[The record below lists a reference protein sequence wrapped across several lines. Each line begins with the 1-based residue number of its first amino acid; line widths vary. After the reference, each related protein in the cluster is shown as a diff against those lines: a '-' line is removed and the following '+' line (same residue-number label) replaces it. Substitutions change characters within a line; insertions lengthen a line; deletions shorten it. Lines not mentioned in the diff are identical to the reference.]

1 VLRNHTHWVRTSK
14 YNPFHDQLVLSAG
27 SDAAVDLWRISSIS
41 SAPLLEMDG
50 DDDDDDDNSDN
61 SNSNSNSNN
70 SNSDD
75 DDNDNDNSSPKSTNR
90 KRNSRNRHASET
102 ALDTLITRFD
112 EAHEESVYSVA
123 WSVAEAWTF
132 ASLSYDGRM
141 VVNTVPSAEK
151 YKILL

>member
-1 VLRNHTHWVRTSK
+1 MRTSK

-41 SAPLLEMDG
+41 SAPLLDM
-50 DDDDDDDNSDN
+50 DDDDDDGSGSESGSGTGSDGGG
-61 SNSNSNSNN
+61 SGSSEGG
-70 SNSDD
+70 
-75 DDNDNDNSSPKSTNR
+75 SPKSTVSKHHR
-90 KRNSRNRHASET
+90 RASET
-102 ALDTLITRFD
+102 TLDTLITRFD

-132 ASLSYDGRM
+132 ASLSHDGRM